1 MTGQVLN
8 RLGIR
13 LSSRAYPYIQYAV
26 ELAEDDPTALFAVTE
41 RLYPAIAARFGVS
54 PSSVEHAIRYSLER
68 CWRSGNRA
76 YLNEIAGYT
85 LPYRPYTKEF
95 LAMLTQ
101 YIKNKKVGYPG
112 LFE

>member
-13 LSSRAYPYIQYAV
+13 LSSRAYPYILYAI
-26 ELAEDDPTALFAVTE
+26 EMTADDPTVLFAVTGKI
-41 RLYPAIAARFGVS
+41 YPAIAARFGVS

-68 CWRSGNRA
+68 CWRNGNRA
-76 YLNEIAGYT
+76 LLNEIAGYA

-95 LAMLTQ
+95 LTMLVEYMRRRKQ
-101 YIKNKKVGYPG
+101 
-112 LFE
+112 E

>member
-13 LSSRAYPYIQYAV
+13 LSCRAYLYIQHAI
-26 ELAEDDPTALFAVTE
+26 EMATDDPAVLLAVTDK
-41 RLYPAIAARFGVS
+41 LYPAIAARFGVS

-68 CWRSGNRA
+68 CWRTGNRA
-76 YLNEIAGYT
+76 YLSEIAGYT

-95 LAMLTQ
+95 LAMLMEYVCRAKQ
-101 YIKNKKVGYPG
+101 G
-112 LFE
+112 

>member
-13 LSSRAYPYIQYAV
+13 LSSRAYPYILYAI
-26 ELAEDDPTALFAVTE
+26 EMTADNPTVLFAVTD
-41 RLYPAIAARFGVS
+41 RLYPAIAYKFNVS
-54 PSSVEHAIRYSLER
+54 PASVEHAIRYSLER
-68 CWRSGNRA
+68 CWRMGNRA

-95 LAMLTQ
+95 LAMLVE
-101 YIKNKKVGYPG
+101 YISRAKR
-112 LFE
+112 E

>member
-1 MTGQVLN
+1 MTGHVLN

-13 LSSRAYPYIQYAV
+13 LSSRAYPYILYAI
-26 ELAEDDPTALFAVTE
+26 EMTTDDPAVLFAVTD

-68 CWRSGNRA
+68 CWRIGNRA

-95 LAMLTQ
+95 LAMLVA
-101 YIKNKKVGYPG
+101 YICHEKQ
-112 LFE
+112 E